1 VQTWSAAHALPHEP
15 QLASSLFRSRHELP
29 QSTPPQQRLVLASLA
44 SAVDASS
51 VGGALSVALASRRST
66 VPGGSEV
73 SGGGF
78 IGLDADGSCGCCCG
92 CDEQAPAAVTASTAM
107 VMRNGRT
114 WLVCP
119 RIVMAAERK
128 EQTAIQ
134 RLWRFGEAT

>member
-1 VQTWSAAHALPHEP
+1 
-15 QLASSLFRSRHELP
+15 
-29 QSTPPQQRLVLASLA
+29 
-44 SAVDASS
+44 
-51 VGGALSVALASRRST
+51 
-66 VPGGSEV
+66 
-73 SGGGF
+73 
-78 IGLDADGSCGCCCG
+78 
-92 CDEQAPAAVTASTAM
+92 VTASTAM